1 MVAQLLRLKLRL
13 LGNVFRRSPWQVVGL
28 SLAIVYGLGMSV
40 LLFLVLVG
48 LRGADDVALVRDVL
62 TVAGAATVVGFIVVP
77 LVFGVDDTM
86 DPRRF
91 ALFGIPDRSIALG
104 LAVAATLG
112 VPAVA
117 LAIVMTGTVVTWSR
131 GFGIALIAILA
142 AALGF
147 VTCILAARL
156 AAGVAGLLLETRR
169 ARDVGTVLGVLLLV
183 MLAPLIV
190 ALTTV
195 DWAASGRRVLG
206 TIAQTLSWTPLG
218 AAFAVPGDAASG
230 AWGPAVLKLLI
241 AGATVWLA
249 WLAWR
254 ALVSRMLI
262 TPGREASSRSYHGLG
277 WFGRTPSGPTGAI
290 AARSTT
296 YWFRDARYWVSL
308 LMVPVT
314 PVLVMLPLG
323 IAGVPQMYLALIPV
337 PVICLLLGWILHN
350 DTAYDNTAVWLHV
363 ATGVRGA
370 ADRFGRLVPVLV
382 AGILVIGIGS
392 AVTVFVQGDWRL
404 LPSLL
409 GVSTALLL
417 GGLGIGSITSAA
429 MPYPVVKPGD
439 SPFQQPQ
446 STGALTALVQSVTMF
461 GSLLIAA
468 PAIGFATLGI
478 IDDPAWHTASLA
490 AGVGLGLI
498 AVAVGVWSGGRV
510 FDRRGPEIVAAA
522 VRA

>member
-314 PVLVMLPLG
+314 PVLVMLPS
-323 IAGVPQMYLALIPV
+323 
-337 PVICLLLGWILHN
+337 
-350 DTAYDNTAVWLHV
+350 
-363 ATGVRGA
+363 
-370 ADRFGRLVPVLV
+370 
-382 AGILVIGIGS
+382 GS
-392 AVTVFVQGDWRL
+392 PGSRRCTSRSS
-404 LPSLL
+404 PS
-409 GVSTALLL
+409 
-417 GGLGIGSITSAA
+417 
-429 MPYPVVKPGD
+429 
-439 SPFQQPQ
+439 
-446 STGALTALVQSVTMF
+446 
-461 GSLLIAA
+461 
-468 PAIGFATLGI
+468 
-478 IDDPAWHTASLA
+478 
-490 AGVGLGLI
+490 
-498 AVAVGVWSGGRV
+498 R
-510 FDRRGPEIVAAA
+510 
-522 VRA
+522 